1 MVQARKRSPFT
12 YILFAAL
19 SLGAAGAVLH
29 PAPAYADDDEGDD
42 SGACTA
48 KKFNY
53 PAVEK
58 ACKAGGRK
66 EVKKLMKEAIK
77 KAKADGKKWKCKSCH
92 NDLKKYDLTDDA
104 VKDLKPYI

>member
-1 MVQARKRSPFT
+1 MVQARKRSAFN

-19 SLGAAGAVLH
+19 SLGAAAAVFTPSTAH
-29 PAPAYADDDEGDD
+29 AGDDEGDA

-48 KKFNY
+48 KKFHY

-66 EVKKLMKEAIK
+66 EVKKLMKTAIK

-92 NDLKKYDLTDDA
+92 EDLKKYDLTDDA

>member
-1 MVQARKRSPFT
+1 MVQTRNRSFFN
-12 YILFAAL
+12 IVLAAAL
-19 SLGAAGAVLH
+19 ALGAGAALLH
-29 PAPAYADDDEGDD
+29 TTPAYADDDGDD

-58 ACKAGGRK
+58 ACKDGGRK
-66 EVKKLMKEAIK
+66 AAKKLMKDTLK
-77 KAKADGKKWKCKSCH
+77 KAKADGKDWKCKSCH
-92 NDLKKYDLTDDA
+92 KDLKAYDLTDNA